1 MVFPVGSPHGDQIQ
15 SVSWHGN
22 GSKLVTSCKDKKL
35 RVIDPR
41 ANAVVQEAEGH
52 ANLRDSRVIWLG
64 DTDHLLSTGFD
75 VVRIYSSL

>member
-1 MVFPVGSPHGDQIQ
+1 M
-15 SVSWHGN
+15 
-22 GSKLVTSCKDKKL
+22 TSCKDKKL